1 MSLLCSSEMRGS
13 VSLLFRGEEHRLEP
27 DTTPLGWD
35 TRILA
40 MGSALKVTALDG
52 PHY

>member
-1 MSLLCSSEMRGS
+1 MSLVCSSEIRGS
-13 VSLLFRGEEHRLEP
+13 VSLLFRREEHRLEL
-27 DTTPLGWD
+27 DMTPLRWD

-52 PHY
+52 SHY